1 MRKALRLAE
10 KALSILLDDW
20 GYIYGTSGQLWTT
33 RAQEDLKAKYA
44 MNPTHYKD
52 YKLSAEIGDKWIGHH
67 VADCSGLIV
76 YLCKA
81 YDVSVPHG
89 SNSIWK
95 DSLSEKW
102 PINGSIPVGAVVL
115 KARGTDYYHIGIYVG
130 DGEVVEA
137 QGTKTGVVK
146 SKLDTWSHY
155 GLLKDFDYTD
165 GDLPELQPGQAVVD
179 VPNDGALK
187 VRQKPSTVNGKVIDN
202 IREGNSVEVL
212 AVSGEWAKIRY
223 KKDGYV
229 MKKYLYNALTDKS

>member
-44 MNPTHYKD
+44 MN
-52 YKLSAEIGDKWIGHH
+52 
-67 VADCSGLIV
+67 
-76 YLCKA
+76 LCKA